1 MLYGDRSERIKIR
14 KYKIVSVR
22 ENKIN
27 NTEEFLSSI
36 NCNYKCN
43 DSRKQSSEDQTQWKG
58 SAKYEAI
65 RKKSPYGNA
74 LSFNGF

>member
-1 MLYGDRSERIKIR
+1 MAIVPNELKYGNISANQRL
-14 KYKIVSVR
+14 
-22 ENKIN
+22 N
-27 NTEEFLSSI
+27 N
-36 NCNYKCN
+36 
-43 DSRKQSSEDQTQWKG
+43 SRKQSSEDQTQWKG